1 MSNLAHSSIAL
12 KDALL
17 HELLPTGMLAS
28 RAWLLSKGLSKDR
41 LDNYVKSGRL
51 KKLARGVYCHPYAV
65 LNWQNVVASF
75 SQTMG
80 LPAYAGG
87 ATALEYFGLSQYL
100 NLSDERIVEVYSPCA
115 EPSWLA
121 DVAQHVQGVRFRW
134 HKTQRIWETSS
145 IDMSLG
151 VFTQAWSTN
160 DDAQS
165 IAMPERAFI
174 ELLYDVPN
182 AVSFEHA
189 DEIMQG
195 LVTLSPRKLNSLL
208 TVCKSIKAKRLFFW
222 FANRYAYSWQDKL
235 DSMQFDLG
243 KGKRVIQKGGRLDS
257 RYLITVPEQM
267 QQAYPNGGESII

>member
-1 MSNLAHSSIAL
+1 MPNHAHSSIAL
-12 KDALL
+12 KDKLL
-17 HELLPTGMLAS
+17 QELLPAGMLAS
-28 RAWLLSKGLSKDR
+28 RPWLLSKGLSKDR

-51 KKLARGVYCHPYAV
+51 RKLARGVYCHPYAV
-65 LNWQNVVASF
+65 PNWQNVAASF

-87 ATALEYFGLSQYL
+87 LTALEHFGLSQYL
-100 NLSDERIVEVYSPCA
+100 NLGDERTVEVYSPCV

-121 DVAQHVQGVRFRW
+121 DVAQHLQGVRFRW

-145 IDMSLG
+145 IDLSIG
-151 VFTQAWSTN
+151 VFSQAWSAN
-160 DDAQS
+160 DGAQS

-182 AVSFEHA
+182 AVNFEHA

-208 TVCKSIKAKRLFFW
+208 SFCKSIKAKRLFFW

-235 DSMQFDLG
+235 DSTQFDFG

-257 RYLITVPEQM
+257 RYLITVPEQRG
-267 QQAYPNGGESII
+267 Q